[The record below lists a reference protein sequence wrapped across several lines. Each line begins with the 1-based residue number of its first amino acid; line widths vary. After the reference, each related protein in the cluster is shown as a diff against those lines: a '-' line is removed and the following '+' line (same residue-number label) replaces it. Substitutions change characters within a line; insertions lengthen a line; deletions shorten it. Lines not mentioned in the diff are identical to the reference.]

1 MPTGNR
7 LEGKTAIVT
16 GGASGIGEA
25 TSRLFVTEGAKVVI
39 ADIDDDKGV
48 ALESELNQSG
58 EVALYRKVDVTSESQ
73 WIAICS
79 EIMNK
84 WGRLDVVVN
93 NAGMSGV
100 KGRATVEDTVVE
112 NWDTVF
118 SVNSTA
124 VMLGTKTAIPEM
136 RKNGGGSVVNVSSIF
151 GIVGSPAG
159 AAYHASKGAARTFS
173 KAAAVQYAKDNIRV
187 NSVHP
192 GFTDTPMTLDIHS
205 QQEIRE
211 ARLNMTP
218 LGRLGL
224 PMDIAYGILYLASD
238 ESSWVTGIELV
249 IDGGEIAWEEPRAM
263 RLKYDSLPIGWSVTR
278 FGY

>member
-7 LEGKTAIVT
+7 IEGKIAIVT

-25 TSRLFVTEGAKVVI
+25 TTRLFVSEGAKVVI
-39 ADIDDDKGV
+39 ADIDDEKGN
-48 ALESELNQSG
+48 ALEAELNHDG
-58 EVALYRKVDVTSESQ
+58 EVARYRQFDVTQESR
-73 WIAICS
+73 WI
-79 EIMNK
+79 EVVGEVMDT

-100 KGRATVEDTVVE
+100 GRARVEETTVE

-118 SVNSTA
+118 AVNSTA
-124 VMLGTKTAIPEM
+124 IMLGTKTAIPAM

-173 KAAAVQYAKDNIRV
+173 KAAAIQCAPDNIRV

-205 QQEIRE
+205 QKEIRD
-211 ARLNMTP
+211 AREKMPP

-224 PMDIAYGILYLASD
+224 PDDIAYGILYLACD
-238 ESSWVTGIELV
+238 ESSWVTGVELV
-249 IDGGEIAWEEPRAM
+249 IDGGEIAW
-263 RLKYDSLPIGWSVTR
+263 
-278 FGY
+278 

>member
-1 MPTGNR
+1 MSSGNR

-25 TSRLFVTEGAKVVI
+25 TSRLFVDQGARVVV
-39 ADIDDDKGV
+39 ADIDDDKGN
-48 ALESELNQSG
+48 ALKADLNKNG
-58 EVALYRKVDVTSESQ
+58 EVAMYRKLDVTQESR
-73 WIAICS
+73 WIEVVDETMA
-79 EIMNK
+79 K

-93 NAGMSGV
+93 NAGMSGA
-100 KGRATVEDTVVE
+100 KGRATVEDTIVD

-118 SVNSTA
+118 AVNSTA
-124 VMLGTKTAIPEM
+124 VMLGTKTAIPAM

-173 KAAAVQYAKDNIRV
+173 KAAAVQYAPDNIRV

-205 QQEIRE
+205 QKEIRD
-211 ARLNMTP
+211 ARLAMTP
-218 LGRLGL
+218 MGRLGL
-224 PMDIAYGILYLASD
+224 PIDIAYGILYLASD
-238 ESSWVTGIELV
+238 EAGWVTGTELI
-249 IDGGEIAWEEPRAM
+249 IDGGEIAW
-263 RLKYDSLPIGWSVTR
+263 
-278 FGY
+278 

>member
-25 TSRLFVTEGAKVVI
+25 TTRLFVEEGAEVII
-39 ADIDDDKGV
+39 ADIDDAKGN
-48 ALESELNQSG
+48 ALEAELNRNG
-58 EVALYRKVDVTSESQ
+58 EVALYRQFDVTQESR
-73 WIAICS
+73 WIEVVDEVIAR
-79 EIMNK
+79 

-100 KGRATVEDTVVE
+100 KGRATVENTTVE

-118 SVNSTA
+118 AVNSTA
-124 VMLGTKTAIPEM
+124 VMLGTKTAIPAM

-151 GIVGSPAG
+151 GIVGSVAG

-173 KAAAVQYAKDNIRV
+173 KAAAVQYAEDNIRV

-205 QQEIRE
+205 QKEIRD
-211 ARLNMTP
+211 AREKMTP
-218 LGRLGL
+218 MGRLGR
-224 PMDIAYGILYLASD
+224 PEDIAYGILYLACD

-249 IDGGEIAWEEPRAM
+249 IDGGEIAW
-263 RLKYDSLPIGWSVTR
+263 
-278 FGY
+278 

>member
-1 MPTGNR
+1 MPTGKR

-25 TSRLFVTEGAKVVI
+25 TTRLFVEEGARVVI
-39 ADIDDDKGV
+39 ADIDDAKGN
-48 ALESELNQSG
+48 ALEADLNKNKNRV
-58 EVALYRKVDVTSESQ
+58 VALYRQFDVTQESR
-73 WIAICS
+73 WI
-79 EIMNK
+79 EVVDEVMDM

-93 NAGMSGV
+93 NAGMSGA
-100 KGRATVEDTVVE
+100 KGRARVEETIVE

-118 SVNSTA
+118 AVNSTA
-124 VMLGTKTAIPEM
+124 IMLGTKTAIPAM

-192 GFTDTPMTLDIHS
+192 GFTDTPMTQDIHS
-205 QQEIRE
+205 QKEIRE
-211 ARLNMTP
+211 YRENMTP
-218 LGRLGL
+218 LGRLGK
-224 PMDIAYGILYLASD
+224 PNDIAYGILYLACD
-238 ESSWVTGIELV
+238 ESSWVTGTELI
-249 IDGGEIAWEEPRAM
+249 IDGGEIAW
-263 RLKYDSLPIGWSVTR
+263 
-278 FGY
+278 

>member
-7 LEGKTAIVT
+7 IEGKIAIVT

-25 TSRLFVTEGAKVVI
+25 TTRLFVSEGAKVVI
-39 ADIDDDKGV
+39 ADIDDEKGN
-48 ALESELNQSG
+48 ALEAELNHDG
-58 EVALYRKVDVTSESQ
+58 EVARYRQLDVTQESR
-73 WIAICS
+73 WI
-79 EIMNK
+79 EVVGEVMDT

-100 KGRATVEDTVVE
+100 GRARVEETTVE

-118 SVNSTA
+118 AVNSTA
-124 VMLGTKTAIPEM
+124 IMLGTKTAIPAM

-173 KAAAVQYAKDNIRV
+173 KAAAVQYATDNIRV

-205 QQEIRE
+205 QKEIRD
-211 ARLNMTP
+211 AREKMTP

-224 PMDIAYGILYLASD
+224 PDDIAYGILYLACD

-249 IDGGEIAWEEPRAM
+249 IDGGEIAW
-263 RLKYDSLPIGWSVTR
+263 
-278 FGY
+278 

>member
-79 EIMNK
+79 EIMKK

-205 QQEIRE
+205 HQEIRE

-249 IDGGEIAWEEPRAM
+249 IDGGEIAW
-263 RLKYDSLPIGWSVTR
+263 
-278 FGY
+278 

>member
-1 MPTGNR
+1 MPMGNR
-7 LEGKTAIVT
+7 IEGKIAIVT

-25 TSRLFVTEGAKVVI
+25 TTRLFVSEGAKVVI
-39 ADIDDDKGV
+39 ADIDDEKGN
-48 ALESELNQSG
+48 ALEAELNHDG
-58 EVALYRKVDVTSESQ
+58 EVARYRQFDVTQESR
-73 WIAICS
+73 WI
-79 EIMNK
+79 EVVGEVMDT

-100 KGRATVEDTVVE
+100 GRARVEETTVE

-118 SVNSTA
+118 AVNSTA
-124 VMLGTKTAIPEM
+124 IMLGTKTAIPAM

-173 KAAAVQYAKDNIRV
+173 KAAAVQYATDNIRV

-205 QQEIRE
+205 QKEIRD
-211 ARLNMTP
+211 AREKMTP

-224 PMDIAYGILYLASD
+224 PDDIAYGILYLACD

-249 IDGGEIAWEEPRAM
+249 IDGGEIAW
-263 RLKYDSLPIGWSVTR
+263 
-278 FGY
+278 

>member
-1 MPTGNR
+1 MSSGNR

-25 TSRLFVTEGAKVVI
+25 TSRLFVDQGARVVV
-39 ADIDDDKGV
+39 ADIDDDKGN
-48 ALESELNQSG
+48 ALEADLNKNG
-58 EVALYRKVDVTSESQ
+58 EVATYFKLDVTQESR
-73 WIAICS
+73 WIEVVDETMA
-79 EIMNK
+79 K

-93 NAGMSGV
+93 NAGMSGA
-100 KGRATVEDTVVE
+100 KGRATVEDTIVD

-118 SVNSTA
+118 AVNSTA
-124 VMLGTKTAIPEM
+124 VMLGTKTAIPAM

-173 KAAAVQYAKDNIRV
+173 KAAAVQYAPDNIRV

-205 QQEIRE
+205 QKEIRD
-211 ARLNMTP
+211 ARLAMTP
-218 LGRLGL
+218 MGRLGL
-224 PMDIAYGILYLASD
+224 PIDIAYGILYLASD
-238 ESSWVTGIELV
+238 EAGWVTGTELV
-249 IDGGEIAWEEPRAM
+249 IDGGEIAW
-263 RLKYDSLPIGWSVTR
+263 
-278 FGY
+278 

>member
-1 MPTGNR
+1 MSTGNR
-7 LEGKTAIVT
+7 IEGKIAIVT

-25 TSRLFVTEGAKVVI
+25 TTRLFVSEGAKVVI
-39 ADIDDDKGV
+39 ADIDDEKGN
-48 ALESELNQSG
+48 ALEAELNHDG
-58 EVALYRKVDVTSESQ
+58 EVARYRQLDVTQESR
-73 WIAICS
+73 WI
-79 EIMNK
+79 EVVDEVMDT

-100 KGRATVEDTVVE
+100 GRARVEETTVE

-118 SVNSTA
+118 AVNSTA
-124 VMLGTKTAIPEM
+124 IMLGTKTAIPAM

-173 KAAAVQYAKDNIRV
+173 KAAAVQYAPDNIRV

-205 QQEIRE
+205 QKEIRD
-211 ARLNMTP
+211 AREKMTP

-224 PMDIAYGILYLASD
+224 PDDIAYGILYLACD

-249 IDGGEIAWEEPRAM
+249 IDGGEIAW
-263 RLKYDSLPIGWSVTR
+263 
-278 FGY
+278 

>member
-7 LEGKTAIVT
+7 IEGKIAIVT

-25 TSRLFVTEGAKVVI
+25 TTRLFVSEGAKVVI
-39 ADIDDDKGV
+39 ADIDDEKGN
-48 ALESELNQSG
+48 ALEAELNHDG
-58 EVALYRKVDVTSESQ
+58 EVARYRQFDVTQESR
-73 WIAICS
+73 WI
-79 EIMNK
+79 EVVGEVMDT

-100 KGRATVEDTVVE
+100 GRARVEETTVE
-112 NWDTVF
+112 NWDAVF
-118 SVNSTA
+118 AVNSTA
-124 VMLGTKTAIPEM
+124 VMLGTKTAIPAM

-173 KAAAVQYAKDNIRV
+173 KAAAVQYAPDNIRV

-205 QQEIRE
+205 QKEIRD
-211 ARLNMTP
+211 AREKMTP

-224 PMDIAYGILYLASD
+224 PDDIAYGILYLACD

-249 IDGGEIAWEEPRAM
+249 IDGGEIAW
-263 RLKYDSLPIGWSVTR
+263 
-278 FGY
+278 

>member
-7 LEGKTAIVT
+7 IEGKIAIVT

-25 TSRLFVTEGAKVVI
+25 TTRRFVSEGAKGVI
-39 ADIDDDKGV
+39 ADIDDEKGN
-48 ALESELNQSG
+48 ALEAELNHDG
-58 EVALYRKVDVTSESQ
+58 EVARYRQFDVTQESR
-73 WIAICS
+73 WI
-79 EIMNK
+79 EVVGEVMDT

-100 KGRATVEDTVVE
+100 GRARVEETTVE

-118 SVNSTA
+118 AVNSTA
-124 VMLGTKTAIPEM
+124 IMLGTKTAIPAM

-173 KAAAVQYAKDNIRV
+173 KAAAVQYAPDNIRV

-205 QQEIRE
+205 QKEIRD
-211 ARLNMTP
+211 AREKMTP

-224 PMDIAYGILYLASD
+224 PDDIAYGILYLACD

-249 IDGGEIAWEEPRAM
+249 IDGGEIAW
-263 RLKYDSLPIGWSVTR
+263 
-278 FGY
+278 

>member
-1 MPTGNR
+1 MSSGNR

-25 TSRLFVTEGAKVVI
+25 TSRLFVDQGARVVV
-39 ADIDDDKGV
+39 ADIDDDKGN
-48 ALESELNQSG
+48 ALEADLNKNG
-58 EVALYRKVDVTSESQ
+58 EVAMYRKLDVTQESR
-73 WIAICS
+73 WIEVVGETMA
-79 EIMNK
+79 K

-93 NAGMSGV
+93 NAGMSGA
-100 KGRATVEDTVVE
+100 KGRATVEDTIVD

-118 SVNSTA
+118 AVNSTA
-124 VMLGTKTAIPEM
+124 VMLGTKTAIPAM

-173 KAAAVQYAKDNIRV
+173 KAAAVQYAPDNIRV

-205 QQEIRE
+205 QKEIRD
-211 ARLNMTP
+211 ARLAMTP
-218 LGRLGL
+218 MGRLGL
-224 PMDIAYGILYLASD
+224 PIDIAYGILYLASD
-238 ESSWVTGIELV
+238 EAGWVTGTELI
-249 IDGGEIAWEEPRAM
+249 IDGGEIAW
-263 RLKYDSLPIGWSVTR
+263 
-278 FGY
+278 

>member
-1 MPTGNR
+1 M
-7 LEGKTAIVT
+7 TAIVT

-25 TSRLFVTEGAKVVI
+25 TTRLFVDEGAKVVI
-39 ADIDDDKGV
+39 ADIDDGKGN
-48 ALESELNQSG
+48 ALEAELNRNG
-58 EVALYRKVDVTSESQ
+58 EVALYRRFDVTQESR
-73 WIAICS
+73 WI
-79 EIMNK
+79 EVVDELMER

-100 KGRATVEDTVVE
+100 KGRATVEDTIVE

-118 SVNSTA
+118 AVNSTA
-124 VMLGTKTAIPEM
+124 IMLGTKTAIPAM
-136 RKNGGGSVVNVSSIF
+136 RKNDGGSIVNVSSIF

-173 KAAAVQYAKDNIRV
+173 KAAAVQYAEDNIRV

-205 QQEIRE
+205 QKEIRD
-211 ARLNMTP
+211 AREKMTP
-218 LGRLGL
+218 MGRLGQ
-224 PMDIAYGILYLASD
+224 PKDIAYGILYLACE

-249 IDGGEIAWEEPRAM
+249 IDGGEIAW
-263 RLKYDSLPIGWSVTR
+263 
-278 FGY
+278 

>member
-1 MPTGNR
+1 MSSGNR

-25 TSRLFVTEGAKVVI
+25 TSRLFVDQGARVVV
-39 ADIDDDKGV
+39 ADIDDDKGN
-48 ALESELNQSG
+48 ALEADLNKNG
-58 EVALYRKVDVTSESQ
+58 EVAMYRKLDVTQESR
-73 WIAICS
+73 WIEVVGETMA
-79 EIMNK
+79 K

-93 NAGMSGV
+93 NAGMSGA
-100 KGRATVEDTVVE
+100 KGRATVEDTIVD

-118 SVNSTA
+118 AVNSTA
-124 VMLGTKTAIPEM
+124 VMLGTKTAIPAM

-173 KAAAVQYAKDNIRV
+173 KAAAVQYAPDNIRV

-205 QQEIRE
+205 QKEIRD
-211 ARLNMTP
+211 ARLAMTP
-218 LGRLGL
+218 MGRLGL
-224 PMDIAYGILYLASD
+224 PIDIAYGILYLASD
-238 ESSWVTGIELV
+238 EAVWVTGTELV
-249 IDGGEIAWEEPRAM
+249 IDGGEIAW
-263 RLKYDSLPIGWSVTR
+263 
-278 FGY
+278 

>member
-1 MPTGNR
+1 MPSGNR
-7 LEGKTAIVT
+7 LDGKTAIVT

-25 TSRLFVTEGAKVVI
+25 TTRLFVKEGARVFI
-39 ADIDDDKGV
+39 ADIDDVKGD
-48 ALESELNQSG
+48 ALESELNADG
-58 EVALYRKVDVTSESQ
+58 EVVIFRNFDVTHENR
-73 WIAICS
+73 WI
-79 EIMNK
+79 EVVDEVMDK
-84 WGRLDVVVN
+84 WGRLDIVVN
-93 NAGMSGV
+93 NAGMSGA
-100 KGRATVEDTVVE
+100 KGRATVEDTIVE

-118 SVNSTA
+118 AVNSTA
-124 VMLGTKTAIPEM
+124 IMLGTKTAIPAM

-205 QQEIRE
+205 QKEIRD
-211 ARLNMTP
+211 ARLKMTP

-224 PMDIAYGILYLASD
+224 PLDIAYGILYLASD
-238 ESSWVTGIELV
+238 EAAWVTGTELV
-249 IDGGEIAWEEPRAM
+249 IDGGEIAW
-263 RLKYDSLPIGWSVTR
+263 
-278 FGY
+278 

>member
-1 MPTGNR
+1 MSTGNR
-7 LEGKTAIVT
+7 IEGKIAIVT

-25 TSRLFVTEGAKVVI
+25 TTRLFVSEGAKVVI
-39 ADIDDDKGV
+39 ADIDDEKGN
-48 ALESELNQSG
+48 ALEAELNHDG
-58 EVALYRKVDVTSESQ
+58 EVARYRQFDVTQESR
-73 WIAICS
+73 WI
-79 EIMNK
+79 EVVGEVMDT

-100 KGRATVEDTVVE
+100 GRARVEETTVE

-118 SVNSTA
+118 AVNSTA
-124 VMLGTKTAIPEM
+124 IMLGTKTAIPAM

-173 KAAAVQYAKDNIRV
+173 KAAAVQYATDNIRV

-205 QQEIRE
+205 QKEIRD
-211 ARLNMTP
+211 AREKMTP

-224 PMDIAYGILYLASD
+224 PDDIAYGILYLACD

-249 IDGGEIAWEEPRAM
+249 IDGGEIAW
-263 RLKYDSLPIGWSVTR
+263 
-278 FGY
+278 

>member
-7 LEGKTAIVT
+7 IEGKIAIVT

-25 TSRLFVTEGAKVVI
+25 TTRLFVSEGAKVVI
-39 ADIDDDKGV
+39 ADIDDEKGN
-48 ALESELNQSG
+48 ALEAELNHDG
-58 EVALYRKVDVTSESQ
+58 EVARYRQFDVTQENR
-73 WIAICS
+73 WI
-79 EIMNK
+79 EVVGEVMDT

-100 KGRATVEDTVVE
+100 GRARGEETTVE

-118 SVNSTA
+118 AVNSTA
-124 VMLGTKTAIPEM
+124 IMLGTKTAIPAM

-173 KAAAVQYAKDNIRV
+173 KAAAVQYAPDNIRV

-205 QQEIRE
+205 QKEIRD
-211 ARLNMTP
+211 AREKMTP

-224 PMDIAYGILYLASD
+224 PDDIAYGILYLACD

-249 IDGGEIAWEEPRAM
+249 IDGGEIAW
-263 RLKYDSLPIGWSVTR
+263 
-278 FGY
+278 

>member
-1 MPTGNR
+1 MPTGKR

-25 TSRLFVTEGAKVVI
+25 TTRLFVEEGARVVI
-39 ADIDDDKGV
+39 ADIDDAKGN
-48 ALESELNQSG
+48 ALENELNRNG
-58 EVALYRKVDVTSESQ
+58 EVVIYRQFDVTQESR
-73 WIAICS
+73 WI
-79 EIMNK
+79 EVVDELMTK

-100 KGRATVEDTVVE
+100 KGRATVEETIVE
-112 NWDTVF
+112 NWDAVF
-118 SVNSTA
+118 AVNSTA
-124 VMLGTKTAIPEM
+124 IMLGTKTAIPAM

-205 QQEIRE
+205 QKEIRD
-211 ARLNMTP
+211 AREKMTP
-218 LGRLGL
+218 MGRLGQ
-224 PMDIAYGILYLASD
+224 PIDIAYGILYLACH
-238 ESSWVTGIELV
+238 ESSWVTGTELI
-249 IDGGEIAWEEPRAM
+249 IDGGEIAW
-263 RLKYDSLPIGWSVTR
+263 
-278 FGY
+278 

>member
-7 LEGKTAIVT
+7 IEGKIAIVT

-25 TSRLFVTEGAKVVI
+25 TTRLFVSEGAKVVI
-39 ADIDDDKGV
+39 ADIDDEKGN
-48 ALESELNQSG
+48 ALEAELNHDG
-58 EVALYRKVDVTSESQ
+58 EVARYRQFDVTQENR
-73 WIAICS
+73 WI
-79 EIMNK
+79 EVVGEVMDT

-100 KGRATVEDTVVE
+100 GRARVEETTVE

-118 SVNSTA
+118 AVNSTA
-124 VMLGTKTAIPEM
+124 IMLGTKTAIPAM
-136 RKNGGGSVVNVSSIF
+136 RKNGGGSIVNVSSIF

-173 KAAAVQYAKDNIRV
+173 KAAAVQYAPDNIRV

-205 QQEIRE
+205 QKEIRD
-211 ARLNMTP
+211 AREKMTP

-224 PMDIAYGILYLASD
+224 PDDIAYGILYLACD

-249 IDGGEIAWEEPRAM
+249 IDGGEIAW
-263 RLKYDSLPIGWSVTR
+263 
-278 FGY
+278 

>member
-7 LEGKTAIVT
+7 IEGKIAIVT

-25 TSRLFVTEGAKVVI
+25 TTRLFVSEGAKVVI
-39 ADIDDDKGV
+39 ADIDDEKGN
-48 ALESELNQSG
+48 ALEAELNHDG
-58 EVALYRKVDVTSESQ
+58 EVARYRQFDVTQESR
-73 WIAICS
+73 WI
-79 EIMNK
+79 EVVGEVMDT

-100 KGRATVEDTVVE
+100 GRARVEETTVE

-118 SVNSTA
+118 AVNSTA
-124 VMLGTKTAIPEM
+124 IMLGTKTAIPAM

-173 KAAAVQYAKDNIRV
+173 KAAAVQYATDNIRV

-205 QQEIRE
+205 QKEIRD
-211 ARLNMTP
+211 AREKMTP

-224 PMDIAYGILYLASD
+224 PDDIAYGILYLACG

-249 IDGGEIAWEEPRAM
+249 IDGGEIAW
-263 RLKYDSLPIGWSVTR
+263 
-278 FGY
+278 

>member
-1 MPTGNR
+1 MSSGNR

-25 TSRLFVTEGAKVVI
+25 TSRLFVDQGARVVV
-39 ADIDDDKGV
+39 ADIDDDKGN
-48 ALESELNQSG
+48 ALEADLNKNG
-58 EVALYRKVDVTSESQ
+58 EVAMYRKLDVTQESR
-73 WIAICS
+73 WIEVVGETMA
-79 EIMNK
+79 K

-100 KGRATVEDTVVE
+100 KGRATVEDTIVD

-118 SVNSTA
+118 AVNSTA
-124 VMLGTKTAIPEM
+124 VMLGTKTAIPAM

-173 KAAAVQYAKDNIRV
+173 KAAAVQYAPDNIRV

-205 QQEIRE
+205 QKEIRD
-211 ARLNMTP
+211 ARLAMTP
-218 LGRLGL
+218 MGRLGL
-224 PMDIAYGILYLASD
+224 PIDIAYGILYLASD
-238 ESSWVTGIELV
+238 EAGWVTGTELI
-249 IDGGEIAWEEPRAM
+249 IDGGEIAW
-263 RLKYDSLPIGWSVTR
+263 
-278 FGY
+278 

>member
-7 LEGKTAIVT
+7 IEGKIAIVT

-25 TSRLFVTEGAKVVI
+25 TTRLFVSEGAKVVI
-39 ADIDDDKGV
+39 ADIDDEKGN
-48 ALESELNQSG
+48 ALEAELNHDG
-58 EVALYRKVDVTSESQ
+58 EVARYRQFDVTQESR
-73 WIAICS
+73 WI
-79 EIMNK
+79 EVVGEVMDT
-84 WGRLDVVVN
+84 WRRLDVVVN

-100 KGRATVEDTVVE
+100 GRARVEETTVE

-118 SVNSTA
+118 AVNSTA
-124 VMLGTKTAIPEM
+124 IMLGTKTAIPAM

-173 KAAAVQYAKDNIRV
+173 KAAAVQYAPDNIRV

-205 QQEIRE
+205 QKEIRD
-211 ARLNMTP
+211 AREKMTP

-224 PMDIAYGILYLASD
+224 PDDIAYGILYLACD

-249 IDGGEIAWEEPRAM
+249 IDGGEIAW
-263 RLKYDSLPIGWSVTR
+263 
-278 FGY
+278 